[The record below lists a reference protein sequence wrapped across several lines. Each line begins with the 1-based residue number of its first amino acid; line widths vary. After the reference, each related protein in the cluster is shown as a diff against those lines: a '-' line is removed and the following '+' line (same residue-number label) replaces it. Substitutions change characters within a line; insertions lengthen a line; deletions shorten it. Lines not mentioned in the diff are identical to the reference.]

1 MEHIDV
7 SEAEEMDLLEF
18 ASTEAEFRSRFA
30 DETLCREYLAR
41 LETRPGRI
49 SHE

>member
-7 SEAEEMDLLEF
+7 SEADEMDLLEF
-18 ASTEAEFRSRFA
+18 ASRGGIPSWFA

-49 SHE
+49 SQE